1 MKICIY
7 STFIF
12 VWNVLHEILLSQLLY
27 ISYFLCYHKYTKIQN
42 NIHEKNILGSC
53 WSGQRFSSASRLM
66 FSIAMHWGKKS
77 PWTHPLQWS
86 VVMSSHAAFM
96 ASNWDIW
103 SCGLWSYTFHLHAG
117 KNSSIGFR
125 NREYG
130 GRNSTVAM
138 HHVQPTSPLTM
149 MVRWKLTL
157 SQTTSLG
164 KCGLTKPLSCSG
176 IVCLKCLKCV

>member
-1 MKICIY
+1 MYLQYIY
-7 STFIF
+7 FCM
-12 VWNVLHEILLSQLLY
+12 NVLHVKWNLACPITVFH
-27 ISYFLCYHKYTKIQN
+27 ISYVTTNTQKYKITSMK
-42 NIHEKNILGSC
+42 KNILGSC

-138 HHVQPTSPLTM
+138 HHVQQTSPLTM

-157 SQTTSLG
+157 SQTTTSLG